1 MLINKAN
8 YTKICIFRQSFEW
21 KKLIKL
27 NKLNNTYADLLSVI
41 QLIKWFFWILTVYF
55 PCAILWEK
63 SMIPDETNDV
73 TTSWQSNQAM
83 KKALSVRQYQ
93 QSLLDVRPRK
103 ERTSVFN
110 IYISDYSRR
119 VRKNQE
125 GAHFRDQNHYI
136 SGTDNQH
143 SSRRADAA
151 GALLLV
157 VLLQGF
163 LGLPCLH
170 LLLSA
175 DD

>member
-1 MLINKAN
+1 
-8 YTKICIFRQSFEW
+8 
-21 KKLIKL
+21 
-27 NKLNNTYADLLSVI
+27 
-41 QLIKWFFWILTVYF
+41 
-55 PCAILWEK
+55 
-63 SMIPDETNDV
+63 
-73 TTSWQSNQAM
+73 M

-136 SGTDNQH
+136 SGTDIQH